1 VAGTSG
7 VSVGATGGATTVFVY
22 GTLMPGR
29 LRWPLIEDHVAAHR
43 PATVAG
49 TLLDTG
55 YGYPA
60 LLLDGRG
67 TVHGV
72 AVDLHAES
80 AGEALDLLDGI
91 EGQAYRRVEVTSAV
105 GERLETYVWVASTD
119 GFEPIPSGR
128 WAAAQER

>member
-1 VAGTSG
+1 VLP
-7 VSVGATGGATTVFVY
+7 VTTMFVY

-29 LRWPLIEDHVAAHR
+29 LRWPLVEAHVGAHR
-43 PATVAG
+43 PAAVAG

-60 LLLDGRG
+60 LVLEGPG

-72 AVDLHAES
+72 AVDLRADSEQ
-80 AGEALDLLDGI
+80 EAIELLDEI
-91 EGQAYRRVEVTSAV
+91 EGRAYRRVEVTSTD
-105 GERLETYVWVASTD
+105 GERLETYVWAASTD